1 MHSPFTIVYGC
12 LWIRPV
18 RVFVYDTS
26 VTPTELWPNY
36 SGARRFADDDDD
48 DVIMISKSESPS
60 NNAPDAFRV
69 LSRGR
74 EPSNDAEQS
83 P

>member
-1 MHSPFTIVYGC
+1 MGDARSVYYC
-12 LWIRPV
+12 
-18 RVFVYDTS
+18 VYESDPYVYFFYDVN
-26 VTPTELWPNY
+26 VTPTELWPNFF
-36 SGARRFADDDDD
+36 GARRFPADDGN
-48 DVIMISKSESPS
+48 VIMIWKSESS
-60 NNAPDAFRV
+60 ANNAPGAFRV